1 MTTLAS
7 ILVAV
12 MLAATAGSR
21 PSRMQAP
28 RGDAAYTEAMSKGDD
43 LLMRREYIQAL
54 QAFRRA
60 DALYLALHERTSP
73 EANLSMARALRALK
87 LPRDI
92 VQACDAGLK
101 YPIESKRLEANLRN
115 VRAEAL
121 LALAT
126 TADDPKLKDAEA
138 DLRASIALSDAMPM
152 ARYNLGLA
160 LLKQRRDDEGVQALK
175 AFLDVAGPSSDAE
188 DARRLIDN
196 PRRARENFAPDFSI
210 GTLEGKTLALE
221 DLKGKTVVLD
231 FWGTWCAPCVK
242 ATPDLVRLNK
252 KLASQPFVMVGIS
265 SDKDDLKWRAFIRKY
280 NMDWPQSLDDGS
292 MQRLFNVSVF
302 PTYIVLDGEGIVRFR
317 HSGASA
323 DGERRL
329 EDEIRKSLSAGAPQQ

>member
-12 MLAATAGSR
+12 ILAAAAGSPR
-21 PSRMQAP
+21 SRMQAP
-28 RGDAAYTEAMSKGDD
+28 SGDAAYTEAMSKGDE

-60 DALYLALHERTSP
+60 DALYVALHERTSP

-101 YPIESKRLEANLRN
+101 YSIESKRLEANLRN
-115 VRAEAL
+115 FRGEAL

-160 LLKQRRDDEGVQALK
+160 LLKQRRDDEGVQALR
-175 AFLDVAGPSSDAE
+175 AYLDVAGPSTDAE
-188 DARRLIDN
+188 EARRLIDN
-196 PRRARENFAPDFSI
+196 PRRARQLGAADVLLKPAP
-210 GTLEGKTLALE
+210 
-221 DLKGKTVVLD
+221 
-231 FWGTWCAPCVK
+231 
-242 ATPDLVRLNK
+242 
-252 KLASQPFVMVGIS
+252 
-265 SDKDDLKWRAFIRKY
+265 
-280 NMDWPQSLDDGS
+280 
-292 MQRLFNVSVF
+292 
-302 PTYIVLDGEGIVRFR
+302 
-317 HSGASA
+317 SGAITGLLHRFLTGNPTSPVHSA
-323 DGERRL
+323 VVHSDVR
-329 EDEIRKSLSAGAPQQ
+329 

>member
-12 MLAATAGSR
+12 MLAAAAGSPR
-21 PSRMQAP
+21 SRTQAP
-28 RGDAAYTEAMSKGDD
+28 SGDAAYTEAMTKGDE

-60 DALYLALHERTSP
+60 DALYLALHQRTSP
-73 EANLSMARALRALK
+73 EANLAMARALRALK

-101 YPIESKRLEANLRN
+101 YPIETKRLEANLRN
-115 VRAEAL
+115 LRGEAL

-126 TADDPKLKDAEA
+126 TPDDPKLKDAEA

-175 AFLDVAGPSSDAE
+175 AYLDVAGPSTDAE
-188 DARRLIDN
+188 EARRLIDN
-196 PRRARENFAPDFSI
+196 PRRARESYAPEFSI
-210 GTLEGKTLALE
+210 RTLEGKTLALG
-221 DLKGKTVVLD
+221 DFKGKTVVLD

-252 KLASQPFVMVGIS
+252 KLAGQPFVMIGIS
-265 SDKDDLKWRAFIRKY
+265 SDKDEVKWREFIRKN
-280 NMDWPQSLDDGS
+280 NMDWPQSLDDGG
-292 MQRLFNVSVF
+292 MQRLFNVNVF

-317 HSGASA
+317 HSGSES
-323 DGERRL
+323 ERRL
-329 EDEIRKSLSAGAPQQ
+329 EDEIKKSLSAGAP

>member
-1 MTTLAS
+1 MTTVAP
-7 ILVAV
+7 ILVTV
-12 MLAATAGSR
+12 LLAAVVGSS
-21 PSRMQAP
+21 PSPMQAP
-28 RGDAAYTEAMSKGDD
+28 SGDAAYTEAMSKGDD
-43 LLMRREYIQAL
+43 LLMRREYMQAL
-54 QAFRRA
+54 LAFRRA
-60 DALYLALHERTSP
+60 DALYVALHQRTSP
-73 EANLSMARALRALK
+73 EANLAMARALRALK
-87 LPRDI
+87 LPKDI

-101 YPIESKRLEANLRN
+101 YPIESKRFEANLRN
-115 VRAEAL
+115 FRGEAL

-160 LLKQRRDDEGVQALK
+160 LLKQHRDDEGVEALK

-196 PRRARENFAPDFSI
+196 PRRARETYAPEFSI
-210 GTLEGKTLALE
+210 RTLDGRTLALG
-221 DLKGKTVVLD
+221 DFKGKTVVLD

-252 KLASQPFVMVGIS
+252 KFTSQPFVIIGVS
-265 SDKDDLKWRAFIRKY
+265 SDKDDLKWREFIRKN
-280 NMDWPQSLDDGS
+280 NMDWPQYLDDGS
-292 MQRLFNVSVF
+292 MQRLFNVTAF
-302 PTYIVLDGEGIVRFR
+302 PTYILLDGEGIVRFR

-323 DGERRL
+323 DSERRL
-329 EDEIRKSLSAGAPQQ
+329 EDEIKKNLSAGAPRQ

>member
-7 ILVAV
+7 ILVTV
-12 MLAATAGSR
+12 MLAAAAGSP
-21 PSRMQAP
+21 PSRVQAP
-28 RGDAAYTEAMSKGDD
+28 SGDAAYAEAMSKGDD

-60 DALYLALHERTSP
+60 DALYLALRERTSP

-101 YPIESKRLEANLRN
+101 YPIENKRLEANLRN
-115 VRAEAL
+115 LRGEAL

-196 PRRARENFAPDFSI
+196 PRRARENFAPEFSVR
-210 GTLEGKTLALE
+210 TLEGKTLALG
-221 DLKGKTVVLD
+221 DFKGTTVVLD

-252 KLASQPFVMVGIS
+252 KLAGQPFVMIGIS
-265 SDKDDLKWRAFIRKY
+265 SDKDDVKWREFIRKN

-292 MQRLFNVSVF
+292 MQRLFNVTAF

-317 HSGASA
+317 HAGASSES
-323 DGERRL
+323 ERRL
-329 EDEIRKSLSAGAPQQ
+329 EDEIKKSLSAGAPRQ

>member
-21 PSRMQAP
+21 PSRIQAP
-28 RGDAAYTEAMSKGDD
+28 NGDAAYTEAMNKGDD

-60 DALYLALHERTSP
+60 DALYLAVHERTSP

-115 VRAEAL
+115 FSAEAL

-126 TADDPKLKDAEA
+126 TDDDPKLKDAEA
-138 DLRASIALSDAMPM
+138 ELRASIALNDAMAM
-152 ARYNLGLA
+152 ARYNLGLS
-160 LLKQRRDDEGVQALK
+160 LLKQSGDE
-175 AFLDVAGPSSDAE
+175 
-188 DARRLIDN
+188 
-196 PRRARENFAPDFSI
+196 
-210 GTLEGKTLALE
+210 
-221 DLKGKTVVLD
+221 
-231 FWGTWCAPCVK
+231 
-242 ATPDLVRLNK
+242 
-252 KLASQPFVMVGIS
+252 
-265 SDKDDLKWRAFIRKY
+265 
-280 NMDWPQSLDDGS
+280 
-292 MQRLFNVSVF
+292 
-302 PTYIVLDGEGIVRFR
+302 
-317 HSGASA
+317 
-323 DGERRL
+323 
-329 EDEIRKSLSAGAPQQ
+329 